1 MRTVPASRSSR
12 RSRAIDGAIGLT
24 NGFGTSRGAGP
35 PDERD
40 VSFFRQ
46 LTEKPWEPM
55 QGNVVSLHEGSAFS
69 MPPVTLGLRVF
80 LAVVT
85 VLFSLLIMAYG
96 ARMEFE
102 DWRPAPQPSLL
113 WLNTAML
120 VSSSV
125 AMQWAKIAVRRGEL
139 EGMKTGLVAG
149 GAFAIAF
156 LGGQL
161 LAWRQLSMLVGFN
174 ITNPAIGFFYLITAL
189 HALHLLGGLVAWG
202 WTAANAWRA
211 LDVARLRL
219 SVELCTVYWHFLL
232 LVWLV
237 LFGLLFSGN
246 DNLGILLAICGI
258 R

>member
-1 MRTVPASRSSR
+1 MA
-12 RSRAIDGAIGLT
+12 
-24 NGFGTSRGAGP
+24 
-35 PDERD
+35 
-40 VSFFRQ
+40 FFRQ
-46 LTEKPWEPM
+46 LTEKPWAPV
-55 QGNVVSLHEGSAFS
+55 QGNVVQLHDGSAFS
-69 MPPVTLGLRVF
+69 VPTATLGLRVF

-85 VLFSLLIMAYG
+85 VLFSLLIMAY
-96 ARMEFE
+96 ASRMEFE
-102 DWRPAPQPSLL
+102 DWRPAPQQSLL

-120 VSSSV
+120 VLSSV
-125 AMQWAKIAVRRGEL
+125 AMQWAKIAARRDEL
-139 EGMKTGLVAG
+139 DGVTTGLVAG

-161 LAWRQLSMLVGFN
+161 LAWRQLNMMVVFD

-189 HALHLLGGLVAWG
+189 HGLHLLGGLVAWG
-202 WTAANAWRA
+202 RTTAKVWRG
-211 LDVARLRL
+211 LDVIHMRL
-219 SVELCTVYWHFLL
+219 SVELCSVYWHFLL